1 MPEKQDLN
9 PPSWASVC
17 NYATLQ
23 PPVGALVQ
31 LSRNSARLSLH
42 AASDWTK
49 AKMCLLNKD
58 ERIHPVSQ
66 RAFGTVNVN
75 YLLMLDLD
83 RAAF

>member
-17 NYATLQ
+17 SSATLQ

-31 LSRNSARLSLH
+31 LSRSSARLSLR
-42 AASDWTK
+42 AGSCWTK
-49 AKMCLLNKD
+49 TKMCLLNKD
-58 ERIHPVSQ
+58 ERIHPISE

-75 YLLMLDLD
+75 CLLMLDLD
-83 RAAF
+83 RAVF

>member
-1 MPEKQDLN
+1 
-9 PPSWASVC
+9 
-17 NYATLQ
+17 
-23 PPVGALVQ
+23 
-31 LSRNSARLSLH
+31 
-42 AASDWTK
+42 
-49 AKMCLLNKD
+49 MCLLNKD